1 VSAPVSAPDQGR
13 LPAGIAILGPT
24 GSGKS
29 SLAMRVA
36 GEIPAEIISVDSAQ
50 VYRGLDIGTAKPS
63 LEERRRVPHHLLDIR
78 EPDEVYS
85 AGEFRADCLALVKD
99 IAARGRVPLLVGGTM
114 LYYRALFQGIAALPA
129 ADASVREAID
139 ARAAR
144 EGWPALHA
152 ELATHD
158 PDSAARIHPHDAQR
172 IQRALEVLALS
183 GRPLGEHWV
192 EHWGEHRS
200 DRPGDSLSEA
210 TGATAF
216 ADWHVAVLEPADR
229 AALHTALARR
239 LTQMLAA
246 GFVVEAE
253 QLHARRDL
261 DANAPVLRLVGY
273 RQMAGYCRGEEPLAA
288 ATDHILAATRQLAKR
303 QLTWLRSGNLLPY
316 GATILRAD
324 PFDAVEMERLSCSL
338 IKARPSP

>member
-172 IQRALEVLALS
+172 IQRALEVLRLS
-183 GRPLGEHWV
+183 GRTLGSFFAEQKAAAPPFRILTLALV
-192 EHWGEHRS
+192 PE
-200 DRPGDSLSEA
+200 DRD
-210 TGATAF
+210 
-216 ADWHVAVLEPADR
+216 
-229 AALHTALARR
+229 ALHR
-239 LTQMLAA
+239 LIAQRFDAM
-246 GFVVEAE
+246 
-253 QLHARRDL
+253 L
-261 DANAPVLRLVGY
+261 DAGLVEEVLMLREKYRLDGGLPSMRCVGY
-273 RQMAGYCRGEEPLAA
+273 RQVWDMLEGTLPRAELRNRGVF
-288 ATDHILAATRQLAKR
+288 ATRQFAKR
-303 QLTWLRSGNLLPY
+303 QLTWLKSMDDLRVFDPLTGNPTAAVLAAVAAHLLQ
-316 GATILRAD
+316 
-324 PFDAVEMERLSCSL
+324 
-338 IKARPSP
+338 